1 MNDELAHEN
10 TTNQP
15 TTVAVS
21 WQDTLQTFL
30 DTLGGQRTRIA
41 YRRAVNEAM
50 GAIGATSI
58 QELTVPVL
66 ASYRARLV
74 ARLDQR
80 GLKRLSPASVSLKL
94 AALRSFL
101 NFCRLTG
108 HLDLAK
114 DVVAFTLK
122 LPHIE
127 VQKPYQ
133 VLSEEERTRMLEAAR
148 GRGPRDLALAMLALG
163 SGLRVSELVSVRLQD
178 LYQDDEK
185 TWWVRVVQ
193 GKGRKDRLIPLGNAV
208 IEAVQEWLK
217 ASSRSLQHKAD
228 RSSYLFTTR
237 QSGKMSTERAWQVVK
252 ALAKEIGIEKPIS
265 PHSLRHGYALDLL
278 RRGASPVVVQKL
290 LGHASLLTTQRYT
303 DHLEVAELKKWV
315 FSPK

>member
-1 MNDELAHEN
+1 MSEMIPHNGDADSTTDSLSWPSLLA
-10 TTNQP
+10 
-15 TTVAVS
+15 V
-21 WQDTLQTFL
+21 FL
-30 DTLGGQRTRIA
+30 DTLGAQRTQIA
-41 YRRAVNEAM
+41 YRRAINEAM
-50 GAIGATSI
+50 GAIGIDSV

-66 ASYRARLV
+66 ASYRASLV

-80 GLKRLSPASVSLKL
+80 GSERLSPASVSLKL

-108 HLDLAK
+108 HLALAK

-122 LPHIE
+122 LPHVE

-133 VLSEEERTRMLEAAR
+133 VLSAEERTRMLEAAKQ
-148 GRGPRDLALAMLALG
+148 RGPRDLALAMLALG

-193 GKGRKDRLIPLGNAV
+193 GKGRKDRLIPLGDAV
-208 IEAVQEWLK
+208 MEAVQEWLK

-252 ALAKEIGIEKPIS
+252 ELAREIGIEKPIS
-265 PHSLRHGYALDLL
+265 PHSLRHTYALETL

-303 DHLEVAELKKWV
+303 DHLEAAELKKWV
-315 FSPK
+315 FSPR

>member
-1 MNDELAHEN
+1 MSEMIPHNGD
-10 TTNQP
+10 
-15 TTVAVS
+15 AVS
-21 WQDTLQTFL
+21 ATVSLPWQSVLETFL
-30 DTLGGQRTRIA
+30 DTLGAKRTRIA
-41 YRRAVNEAM
+41 YRRAVNGAM
-50 GAIGATSI
+50 GAIGVTSVH
-58 QELTVPVL
+58 ELTVPAL
-66 ASYRARLV
+66 ASYRASLV

-80 GLKRLSPASVSLKL
+80 GPTRLSPASVSLKL

-101 NFCRLTG
+101 NFCHLTS
-108 HLDLAK
+108 HLALAK

-133 VLSEEERTRMLEAAR
+133 VLSEEERTRMLEAAKQ
-148 GRGPRDLALAMLALG
+148 RGPRDLALTMLALG

-193 GKGRKDRLIPLGNAV
+193 GKGRKDRLIPLGDAV

-217 ASSRSLQHKAD
+217 AGNRSFQHKAD
-228 RSSYLFTTR
+228 RSTYLFTTR

-252 ALAKEIGIEKPIS
+252 ELAKEIGIEKPIS

-303 DHLEVAELKKWV
+303 DHLEAAELKKWA